1 MFAEQYV
8 DRPGTAEVWLL
19 PTINHC
25 IMINPVVHRAGIPR
39 RIQQSAV
46 SKRVYFWHKHCS
58 EKKRP
63 VI

>member
-25 IMINPVVHRAGIPR
+25 IMINPVVHRAGIP
-39 RIQQSAV
+39 QEFNSPLFPNV
-46 SKRVYFWHKHCS
+46 STFGISIALKRKG
-58 EKKRP
+58 R
-63 VI
+63 